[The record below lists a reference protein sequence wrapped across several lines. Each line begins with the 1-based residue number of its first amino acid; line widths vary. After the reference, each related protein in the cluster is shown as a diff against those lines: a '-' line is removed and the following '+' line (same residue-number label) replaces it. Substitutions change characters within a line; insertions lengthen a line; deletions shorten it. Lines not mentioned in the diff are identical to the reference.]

1 MKQDHQIQNFDVD
14 DILEALEADRNSG
27 SLPDIVTRSAI
38 RYGVDPDNPERLVAV
53 DAQGK
58 QVLMPLRKKN

>member
-1 MKQDHQIQNFDVD
+1 MKQGRHIQNFDMD
-14 DILEALEADRNSG
+14 DILKALEADRKSG
-27 SLPDIVTRSAI
+27 YLPNIVSRSTV

-58 QVLMPLRKKN
+58 QVLIPLLKKN